1 MAPRLL
7 LKLRM
12 SRRRTP
18 TLPLAPRRHPG
29 SQTSPAKVF
38 TALGFVFFR
47 LVSMGAGEPRYAVVR
62 VQEARK
68 GMAVLAAAA

>member
-1 MAPRLL
+1 MP
-7 LKLRM
+7 
-12 SRRRTP
+12 RRTP
-18 TLPLAPRRHPG
+18 TLPLPLAPRRPP
-29 SQTSPAKVF
+29 SSPAGSPSRPVF

-47 LVSMGAGEPRYAVVR
+47 LISIGAGEPRYAAVR

>member
-1 MAPRLL
+1 MAPR
-7 LKLRM
+7 R
-12 SRRRTP
+12 SS
-18 TLPLAPRRHPG
+18 G
-29 SQTSPAKVF
+29 SSTTPAKVF

-47 LVSMGAGEPRYAVVR
+47 LVAMGAGEPRYAVVR